1 MAYSYSCP
9 TCDRK
14 WPYKKPYSICP
25 ICRTTAQTSTVGIPM
40 TDEAA
45 RFELKNLKF
54 NAFYAKR
61 EAVREGPSPEE
72 KGRAEADLIIEL
84 DRQLGKG

>member
-1 MAYSYSCP
+1 
-9 TCDRK
+9 
-14 WPYKKPYSICP
+14 
-25 ICRTTAQTSTVGIPM
+25 M